1 MAEVPAAPTEAKK
14 VVKRRVE
21 QSASAEMTP
30 TQRLAALLIL
40 LGEDTAAALIKQFDD
55 NERELVCAE
64 MANLPMM
71 DQLTQGRVLQEF
83 TEMAI
88 TASSAVSGSV
98 DFTRRVLE
106 KSVGL
111 FKAAEIIGRVGTAR
125 TSVSTMQ
132 TIIDLDSTS
141 LCNLIKEEDP
151 QAIALVLSYLSAQ
164 KGSEVLIALP
174 EKQREQV
181 VERLATLA
189 STPIEV
195 VETLGEVLSSKVG
208 ERVSRALNQ
217 TGGEK
222 SAAALLNAMQKEQR
236 AAILNNLDERAPDL
250 VRSIRMKMFTFDDL
264 ASLDTKTLQKIMR
277 EVDAS
282 KLAVALSAATDQ
294 LKTAMLGALSK
305 RAAETVAEEIANMG
319 KVGLREIEASQN
331 SIIDIVRQLESNGE
345 IALEGSK

>member
-1 MAEVPAAPTEAKK
+1 MAQAPKTE
-14 VVKRRVE
+14 
-21 QSASAEMTP
+21 EMTA
-30 TQRLAALLIL
+30 TQKLAALMIL
-40 LGEDTAAALIKQFDD
+40 LGEDTAAEMLKSFDD

-71 DQLTQGRVLQEF
+71 DQEQQGQVLQEF

-88 TASSAVSGSV
+88 AASSGVTGSV
-98 DFTRRVLE
+98 EYTRKVLE

-132 TIIDLDSTS
+132 QIIDLDAVAI
-141 LCNLIKEEDP
+141 CNLIKDEEP
-151 QAIALVLSYLSAQ
+151 QAIALIVSYLSSS
-164 KGSEVLIALP
+164 KGSEVLLYLP
-174 EKQREQV
+174 ESVRELV
-181 VERLATLA
+181 IEKLATLE

-222 SAAALLNAMQKEQR
+222 SAAAVLNAMGKEQR
-236 AAILNNLDERAPDL
+236 ADILNNIDERNPDL

-264 ASLDTKTLQKIMR
+264 GTLDAKTLQTIMR
-277 EVDAS
+277 EVDAG
-282 KLAVALSAATDQ
+282 KLAVALSAATESLRD
-294 LKTAMLGALSK
+294 AMLGALSK
-305 RAAETVAEEIANMG
+305 RAAETVADEIENMG
-319 KVGLREIEASQN
+319 KVSLREIEASQN
-331 SIIDIVRQLESNGE
+331 SIIDVVRQLESDGE
-345 IALEGSK
+345 ISLESE

>member
-1 MAEVPAAPTEAKK
+1 MAQAAKK
-14 VVKRRVE
+14 RKQQE
-21 QSASAEMTP
+21 DYMTP
-30 TQRLAALLIL
+30 TQKLAALMIL
-40 LGEDTAAALIKQFDD
+40 LGEETAAEMIKSFDD

-71 DQLTQGRVLQEF
+71 DQEQQGKVLQEF

-88 TASSAVSGSV
+88 SASSGVTGSV
-98 DFTRRVLE
+98 DYTRRVLE

-132 TIIDLDSTS
+132 QIIDLDPVAI
-141 LCNLIKEEDP
+141 CNLIKEEEP
-151 QAIALVLSYLSAQ
+151 QTIALIISYLSAA
-164 KGSEVLIALP
+164 KGSEVLILLP
-174 EKQREQV
+174 ESVRELV
-181 VERLATLA
+181 VEKLATLE

-222 SAAALLNAMQKEQR
+222 SAAAVLNAMGKEHR
-236 AAILNNLDERAPDL
+236 ADILNNIDERNPDL

-264 ASLDTKTLQKIMR
+264 GTLDAKTLQTIMR

-282 KLAVALSAATDQ
+282 KLAMALSAATESLQ
-294 LKTAMLGALSK
+294 KAMLGALSK
-305 RAAETVAEEIANMG
+305 RAAETVADEIENMG
-319 KVGLREIEASQN
+319 KVSLREIQANQN
-331 SIIDIVRQLESNGE
+331 SIIDIVRQLESDGE
-345 IALEGSK
+345 ISLESD

>member
-1 MAEVPAAPTEAKK
+1 MAQAPKPED
-14 VVKRRVE
+14 
-21 QSASAEMTP
+21 MTA
-30 TQRLAALLIL
+30 TQKLAALMIL
-40 LGEDTAAALIKQFDD
+40 LGEDTAAEMLKSFDD

-71 DQLTQGRVLQEF
+71 DQEQQGIVLQEF

-88 TASSAVSGSV
+88 AASSGVTGSV
-98 DFTRRVLE
+98 DYTRKVLE

-132 TIIDLDSTS
+132 QIIDLDAVAI
-141 LCNLIKEEDP
+141 CNLIKDEEP
-151 QAIALVLSYLSAQ
+151 QAIALIVSYLSAS
-164 KGSEVLIALP
+164 KGSEVLINLP
-174 EKQREQV
+174 ESVRELV
-181 VERLATLA
+181 IEKLATLE

-222 SAAALLNAMQKEQR
+222 SAAAVLNAMGKEQR
-236 AAILNNLDERAPDL
+236 ADILNNIDERNPDL

-264 ASLDTKTLQKIMR
+264 GTLDAKTLQTIMR
-277 EVDAS
+277 EVDAG
-282 KLAVALSAATDQ
+282 KLAVALSAATES
-294 LKTAMLGALSK
+294 LRGAMLGALSK
-305 RAAETVAEEIANMG
+305 RAAETVADEIENMG
-319 KVGLREIEASQN
+319 KVSLREIQASQN
-331 SIIDIVRQLESNGE
+331 SIIDAVRQLESDGE
-345 IALEGSK
+345 ISLESE

>member
-1 MAEVPAAPTEAKK
+1 MAQALKPG
-14 VVKRRVE
+14 
-21 QSASAEMTP
+21 EMTP
-30 TQRLAALLIL
+30 TQKLAALMIL
-40 LGEDTAAALIKQFDD
+40 LGEDTAAAMIKSFDD

-71 DQLTQGRVLQEF
+71 DQEQQGQVLQEF

-88 TASSAVSGSV
+88 AASSGVTGSV
-98 DFTRRVLE
+98 DYTRKVLE

-132 TIIDLDSTS
+132 QIIDLDAVAI
-141 LCNLIKEEDP
+141 CNLIKDEEP
-151 QAIALVLSYLSAQ
+151 QAIALIISYLSAS
-164 KGSEVLIALP
+164 KGSEVLIILP
-174 EKQREQV
+174 ESVRELV
-181 VERLATLA
+181 VEKLATLA

-222 SAAALLNAMQKEQR
+222 SAAAVLNAMGKEQR
-236 AAILNNLDERAPDL
+236 ADILNNIDERNPDL

-264 ASLDTKTLQKIMR
+264 GTLDAKTLQTIMR

-282 KLAVALSAATDQ
+282 KLAVALSAATESLQ
-294 LKTAMLGALSK
+294 EAMLGALSK
-305 RAAETVAEEIANMG
+305 RAAETVADEIENMG
-319 KVGLREIEASQN
+319 KVSLREIEASQN
-331 SIIDIVRQLESNGE
+331 SIIDIVRQLESDGE
-345 IALEGSK
+345 ISLESE

>member
-1 MAEVPAAPTEAKK
+1 MA
-14 VVKRRVE
+14 
-21 QSASAEMTP
+21 QASKPGDMTA
-30 TQRLAALLIL
+30 TQKLAALMIL
-40 LGEDTAAALIKQFDD
+40 LGEDTAAEMLKSFDD

-71 DQLTQGRVLQEF
+71 DQEQQGIVLQEF

-88 TASSAVSGSV
+88 SASSGVTGSV
-98 DFTRRVLE
+98 DYTRKVLE

-132 TIIDLDSTS
+132 QIIDLDAVAI
-141 LCNLIKEEDP
+141 CNLIKDEEP
-151 QAIALVLSYLSAQ
+151 QAIALIVSYLSAS
-164 KGSEVLIALP
+164 KGSEVLINLP
-174 EKQREQV
+174 ESVRELV
-181 VERLATLA
+181 IEKLATLE

-222 SAAALLNAMQKEQR
+222 SAAAVLNAMGKEQR
-236 AAILNNLDERAPDL
+236 ADILNNIDERNPDL

-264 ASLDTKTLQKIMR
+264 GTLDAKTLQTIMR
-277 EVDAS
+277 EVDAG
-282 KLAVALSAATDQ
+282 KLAVALSAATES
-294 LKTAMLGALSK
+294 LREAMLGALSK
-305 RAAETVAEEIANMG
+305 RAAETVADEIENMG
-319 KVGLREIEASQN
+319 KVSLREIQASQN
-331 SIIDIVRQLESNGE
+331 SIIDAVRQLESDGE
-345 IALEGSK
+345 ISLESE